1 MTQFHT
7 ELSQVD
13 YDDLYQTVHLEMQAS
28 LAKEFEEI
36 HSIERA
42 KKVGSIDE
50 IIEPS
55 ELRPFLTSTLKK
67 KLAKKS

>member
-1 MTQFHT
+1 
-7 ELSQVD
+7 
-13 YDDLYQTVHLEMQAS
+13 MQAS

-55 ELRPFLTSTLKK
+55 ELRPFLTSTLQK